1 MGGSITQERAG
12 AISNLVLLIQI
23 YSHILNRDKTHQIHF
38 MIQLTKFTQMVCTRK
53 LRSTCTRE
61 RKEEP
66 SLIICQHNV
75 CYYVHAV
82 SIFCILHPLPDYM
95 VPLVERYQLGKVC
108 IPQLSDGC
116 HVPLPPKRVNPMV
129 RVVKRMVVMV
139 MVMTVIVFSCI
150 VTQLVNFFFPPLHFN
165 DRSDECFPDQRRTL
179 RLTLRPHSSCTTH
192 ICIYQL
198 NFLSI

>member
-1 MGGSITQERAG
+1 
-12 AISNLVLLIQI
+12 
-23 YSHILNRDKTHQIHF
+23 
-38 MIQLTKFTQMVCTRK
+38 MVCTRK

-66 SLIICQHNV
+66 SLIIYQHNV

-139 MVMTVIVFSCI
+139 MMVMVMTVVVFSFI

-165 DRSDECFPDQRRTL
+165 D
-179 RLTLRPHSSCTTH
+179 
-192 ICIYQL
+192 
-198 NFLSI
+198 

>member
-1 MGGSITQERAG
+1 
-12 AISNLVLLIQI
+12 
-23 YSHILNRDKTHQIHF
+23 
-38 MIQLTKFTQMVCTRK
+38 MVCTRK

-66 SLIICQHNV
+66 SLIIYQHNV

-139 MVMTVIVFSCI
+139 MTVIVFSCI
-150 VTQLVNFFFPPLHFN
+150 VTQLVNFFFPPLHFK
-165 DRSDECFPDQRRTL
+165 DRSDDGFPDQRRTL
-179 RLTLRPHSSCTTH
+179 KLTLRPHSSCTTH

-198 NFLSI
+198 NFLSIQIFIYFQQNSCSFEPSSFCKHFPLHCHNLINVVGAVGRAYRSL